1 MAKILNIGSINIDY
15 VYKVSHFLRAGET
28 LMSADRAIHMGGK
41 GLNQSVAMRR
51 CGLDVAHAGVIG
63 SDGEFIYQFLCA
75 TGVKTDDLRV
85 DRAQTT
91 GHTVIQVTPDAEN
104 AILYFPGTN
113 HQMTDAHAQRA
124 LDRLEEG
131 DFVVFQNEVN
141 DIPRWMHRAKKRN
154 LRIIFNPSPFSSAIH
169 EYPLDLVDVLICN
182 ETEACELLHIEPGAL
197 TPSALYQSLSV
208 KFADKSFILTV
219 GVDGIY
225 WSLGA
230 SKGHLPAFKV
240 QAVDTTGAGDTF
252 AGYAMAA
259 LVDWFTHEDE
269 VRLKALFTR
278 AVMAAALSVT
288 KEGAVVSIP
297 TAEEVTQACVAR
309 GVSSL
314 A

>member
-1 MAKILNIGSINIDY
+1 MAQILNIGSINIDY

-28 LMSADRAIHMGGK
+28 LMSSDRAIHMGGK

-63 SDGEFIYQFLCA
+63 NDGEFIYQFLSA
-75 TGVKTDDLRV
+75 TGVKTDDLKV

-113 HQMTDAHAQRA
+113 HQMTLEHARAA
-124 LDRLEEG
+124 LDRLHPG

-141 DIPRWMHRAKKRN
+141 DIPRWMHRAKKRD
-154 LRIIFNPSPFSSAIH
+154 LRIIFNPSPFSKAIH
-169 EYPLDLVDVLICN
+169 EYPLELVDVMICN
-182 ETEACELLHIEPGAL
+182 ETEACELLHINPGEL
-197 TPSALYQSLSV
+197 IPSALYQSLCV
-208 KFADKSFILTV
+208 KFAEKSFILTV
-219 GVDGIY
+219 GVDGVY
-225 WSLGA
+225 WSLGKA
-230 SKGHLPAFKV
+230 QGHLPAFKV
-240 QAVDTTGAGDTF
+240 KAVDTTGAGDTF

-259 LVDWFTHEDE
+259 LEDWFAHEDE
-269 VRLKALFTR
+269 DRLKALFER

-297 TAEEVTQACVAR
+297 TAQEVTQALVER
-309 GVSSL
+309 GL